1 MAEAPEPHLHCP
13 RGVSGIP
20 EWVLEDEGWGIGMQ
34 DYQHPETKARQ
45 VPQTAEEE
53 GACWPLTL
61 LAGEGLGSGK
71 NRASFM
77 QLEAA
82 RNLII

>member
-1 MAEAPEPHLHCP
+1 
-13 RGVSGIP
+13 
-20 EWVLEDEGWGIGMQ
+20 MQ
-34 DYQHPETKARQ
+34 DYKHPETKARQ

-61 LAGEGLGSGK
+61 LAGERLGSGK
-71 NRASFM
+71 NRSSFM